1 MASLERKIR
10 ERNGCYLYRGRD
22 YESNGGQTVSSGSV
36 LSRDVG
42 LPDVGPLINEG
53 EQSLPGRAFNQETVL
68 PDVGPVISSPDDSEA
83 EDLNTTVREQ
93 NVDDQKER
101 DVSDRID
108 AVMVPGV
115 TAGEVIKPKSKSD
128 SDFEAEDL
136 NTTVREQNVDDQK
149 ERDVSDRIDAVMVP
163 DVTAGKA
170 TKSKSKSGASKKK
183 RKSQLE
189 LLGMCTNYTVKNLV
203 LRSGKTLVGS
213 DTPVV
218 AEDDA
223 EKDATEDDCC
233 YSDDEADL

>member
-22 YESNGGQTVSSGSV
+22 YESNGGQTFSSGSV

-115 TAGEVIKPKSKSD
+115 TAGEAI
-128 SDFEAEDL
+128 
-136 NTTVREQNVDDQK
+136 
-149 ERDVSDRIDAVMVP
+149 
-163 DVTAGKA
+163 
-170 TKSKSKSGASKKK
+170 KSKSKSGASKKK

>member
-22 YESNGGQTVSSGSV
+22 YESNGGQTFSSGSV

-68 PDVGPVISSPDDSEA
+68 PDVGPVISSPDDS
-83 EDLNTTVREQ
+83 
-93 NVDDQKER
+93 
-101 DVSDRID
+101 
-108 AVMVPGV
+108 
-115 TAGEVIKPKSKSD
+115 
-128 SDFEAEDL
+128 EAEDL